1 LISSDRTENDFGTHD
16 SMPQR
21 TTIKE
26 LARRSGVS
34 IGTVSRALNGYVDVA
49 PETRRRILAL
59 AEELDYTPQAAART
73 LVTQRSHVVGVFLLT
88 EEGRPDLQHPF
99 FHEVL
104 VGLKDT
110 LGEHGYDLLL
120 FASAQ
125 PGNGFGQ
132 HPLLKRCRHHR
143 VDGAVVMGCP
153 PDDPEV
159 RQLARSDLPCVAV
172 DLELTGTSVAYV
184 ASDNVAGGR
193 IAVEHLHALGHTRIA
208 TLAGPLENRPARDRL
223 RGFRDGITQAGLA
236 YRDEFVAYG
245 DYYVDSGHDAARRL
259 LALPE
264 RPTAIVAA
272 SDMMA
277 VGAYRAARELGFEVP
292 GDLSVIGYDDIILA
306 AHLQPTLTTV
316 RQDKEGLGAA
326 AARVLLRQID
336 SDDTTPAAS
345 LPVELIVRGSTA
357 PPRPVTGGLDR

>member
-1 LISSDRTENDFGTHD
+1 
-16 SMPQR
+16 MAQR

-26 LARRSGVS
+26 LARRCGVS
-34 IGTVSRALNGYVDVA
+34 IGTVSRALNGYADVA
-49 PETRRRILAL
+49 PETRRRILAM

-73 LVTQRSHVVGVFLLT
+73 LVTQRSHVIGVFLMT

-110 LGEHGYDLLL
+110 LGASGYDLLL
-120 FASAQ
+120 FASTQ

-143 VDGAVVMGCP
+143 VDGVVLMGCP

-159 RQLARSDLPCVAV
+159 GPLSRSELPCVAV
-172 DLELTGTSVAYV
+172 DLEISGTHVAYV
-184 ASDNVAGGR
+184 SSDNVEGGR
-193 IAVEHLHALGHTRIA
+193 LAVAHVHGLGHTRIA
-208 TLAGPLENRPARDRL
+208 TLAGPLDARPARDRL
-223 RGFRDGITQAGLA
+223 RGFRDGITRAGLG
-236 YRDEFVAYG
+236 YRDELVAYG
-245 DYYVDSGHDAARRL
+245 DYYDESGYAATHRL

-277 VGAYRAARELGFEVP
+277 VGAYRAAREAGLDVP
-292 GDLSVIGYDDIILA
+292 GDVSIVGYDDIVLA
-306 AHLQPTLTTV
+306 SHLHPALTTV
-316 RQDKEGLGAA
+316 RQDKVGLGAA
-326 AARVLLRQID
+326 AADALLRQIEGD
-336 SDDTTPAAS
+336 MTATSAN
-345 LPVELIVRGSTA
+345 LPVELVARGSTA
-357 PPRPVTGGLDR
+357 PPPAAARAAR